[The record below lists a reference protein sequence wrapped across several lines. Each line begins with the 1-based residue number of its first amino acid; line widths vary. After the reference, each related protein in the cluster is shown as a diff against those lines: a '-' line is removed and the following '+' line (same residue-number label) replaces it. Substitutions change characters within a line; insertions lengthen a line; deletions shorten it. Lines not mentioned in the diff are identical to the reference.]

1 MMKKNTNTFALWASV
16 LCILLLIS
24 ACGAKNNNESVQEH
38 AYPQS
43 KQPIEEAGKGS
54 IPNSDA
60 KQSNEDPANTAD
72 GDGGKLSAQ
81 SESSTND
88 EQITIQIDQSD
99 KPTENNQSFDF
110 SVSQVPEGYNLS
122 ELRWT
127 SNQITIINSP
137 AEAIQHGGDGK
148 EGFYIS
154 GNGQFS
160 GFKYSDEMKGERGK
174 ITLVYKNEAG
184 KEILAEQEVQLKK

>member
-1 MMKKNTNTFALWASV
+1 MKKNINKSALWVSM

-43 KQPIEEAGKGS
+43 KEPIEEAGNS
-54 IPNSDA
+54 SVPNSDA
-60 KQSNEDPANTAD
+60 KQGNEDPANTAE
-72 GDGGKLSAQ
+72 GNEGKLSAQ
-81 SESSTND
+81 SDSSANAD
-88 EQITIQIDQSD
+88 KPITISIDQSD
-99 KPTENNQSFDF
+99 KPTENKSFNF
-110 SVSQVPEGYNLS
+110 SVNQVPEGYTLS

-127 SNQITIINSP
+127 SNQITIVNTP

-160 GFKYSDEMKGERGK
+160 GFKYTDEMKGERGK
-174 ITLVYKNEAG
+174 ITLVYENEAG
-184 KEILAEQEVQLKK
+184 QEIMAEKEVELKK